1 MNPLFIHGYSKS
13 GTSLLVALL
22 DGHPDINVI
31 PEESDYFDGIY
42 FLVKQFIKSD
52 KLNLEQKI
60 DIIYYQLTHS
70 THIKNFFEG
79 KNENDPRGNFDYRD
93 FDTTAFEE
101 TFKAYLKQSGI
112 SHQHVFDAL
121 AKAYIVGT
129 KKSANQKY
137 WLEKTPYHDLN
148 VSNREQLLNN
158 HFDHYKVIH
167 IFRDPRDNYLA
178 YSKKR
183 PELSIYDICFEWKR
197 ISNLALKWKK
207 KEHNLIIRYEDLV
220 LKTEE
225 TMKQILA
232 FLSLKSDDCIYE
244 PTKNGVPWLGNSM
257 FGQKST
263 KISSDR
269 VNRYKKM
276 MDDKTR
282 EIIESCCAEEM
293 KALAYLPNEHE
304 SKNIPLSYQIAK
316 LKSSYKEK
324 VKTFKLD
331 KKLSYKY

>member
-1 MNPLFIHGYSKS
+1 MDPLFIHGYSKS

-22 DGHPDINVI
+22 DGHPEINVI
-31 PEESDYFDGIY
+31 PEESDYFDGMY
-42 FLVKQFIKSD
+42 FLVKQFLKSD
-52 KLNLEQKI
+52 KLSLDQKI
-60 DIIYYQLTHS
+60 DTIYHQLTHS
-70 THIKNFFEG
+70 THIKNFFAG

-101 TFKAYLKQSGI
+101 VFKAYLKQSEI
-112 SHQHVFDAL
+112 SHQHIFSAL
-121 AKAYIVGT
+121 AKAYIAGT
-129 KKSANQKY
+129 KKSASQKY

-148 VSNREQLLNN
+148 VSNREHLLNA

-183 PELSIYDICFEWKR
+183 PELNIYDICFEWKR
-197 ISNLALKWKK
+197 ISSLALNWKK
-207 KEHNLIIRYEDLV
+207 KDNNLIIRYEDLV

-225 TMKQILA
+225 TMNQILD
-232 FLSLKSDDCIYE
+232 FLNLKSDACIYE

-276 MDDKTR
+276 MDPKTK
-282 EIIESCCAEEM
+282 EIIEACCSEEM
-293 KALAYLPNEHE
+293 KALNYLSTEYKT
-304 SKNIPLSYQIAK
+304 SNIPLSFKIAQI
-316 LKSSYKEK
+316 KSSYKEK